1 MKRTIYLPDSLSE
14 QIDAYLQAHP
24 DETLSS
30 LVQSALEVK
39 LAPKDVSQLL
49 ALAGIVQH
57 PTHPAADHAE
67 DRIGDAQHS

>member
-1 MKRTIYLPDSLSE
+1 MKRTIYLPDQLSE
-14 QIDAYLQAHP
+14 QIDAYLKEHP

-49 ALAGIVQH
+49 SLAGIVQH
-57 PTHPAADHAE
+57 ATHPAADHAE
-67 DRIGDAQHS
+67 DRILDAQNS